1 MAEAS
6 SLMRQNYD
14 RDCEDAV
21 NTYIQLQLSASSV
34 YLSMAFYFER
44 DDVGREDLKY
54 FFLSKAQDCMANAEM
69 FISLQNQCGG
79 CLVLCDIQ
87 GPDSDSWHGG
97 IQALEYALH
106 MEKTINHCLLNLH
119 ALAKGNGNAYL
130 CNFLEQSCLNQQVQV
145 LEEVSGYLN
154 NLRQMEAAENRLA
167 EDLLEKLR
175 LS

>member
-34 YLSMAFYFER
+34 YLSMAFYFDR
-44 DDVGREDLKY
+44 DDVGQENFKH
-54 FFLSKAQDCMANAEM
+54 FFLSKSQGCMASANM
-69 FISLQNQCGG
+69 FMSLQKECGG
-79 CLVLCDIQ
+79 CVVLRDIQ
-87 GPDSDSWHGG
+87 GPDSNSWHGG
-97 IQALEYALH
+97 IQAMEYALY
-106 MEKTINHCLLNLH
+106 MEKTINQSLLNLH
-119 ALAKGNGNAYL
+119 ALAKGKGNSYL

-145 LEEVSGYLN
+145 LEEVSSSLI
-154 NLRQMEAAENRLA
+154 NLRQMGAAENRLA
-167 EDLLEKLR
+167 EELFEKLR